1 MIQGSRG
8 WQWTAA
14 PAAGVLVWPGSAA
27 AEAPDIRRRLPTTGL
42 NLGLGKNL
50 SIWHLILTWK
60 NMYVGLWEWEL
71 SGNEKQTAA
80 AMRKGLEN
88 WEGSLDSALGSFSG
102 SSLLGVS
109 LCQTS
114 NWAKG
119 KNGTGRE
126 KGRSCSNSDECCWS
140 AASSQWEHR
149 SSHCG
154 SGEIKGSSWQ
164 EAGIIQS
171 AVFRDWPE
179 GNGWAAWKQLSTA
192 ALSSRLWHQW
202 RRWRMDSSS
211 R

>member
-1 MIQGSRG
+1 MKEYVR
-8 WQWTAA
+8 
-14 PAAGVLVWPGSAA
+14 WP
-27 AEAPDIRRRLPTTGL
+27 
-42 NLGLGKNL
+42 LGMGA
-50 SIWHLILTWK
+50 
-60 NMYVGLWEWEL
+60 LWELEAN
-71 SGNEKQTAA
+71 SSSYEKGFG
-80 AMRKGLEN
+80 KLG
-88 WEGSLDSALGSFSG
+88 GKSDSALGSFSG

-171 AVFRDWPE
+171 AVFRDWPD
-179 GNGWAAWKQLSTA
+179 GNSWAAWKQLSTA

>member
-1 MIQGSRG
+1 MAVDSCAGSRG
-8 WQWTAA
+8 
-14 PAAGVLVWPGSAA
+14 PGVARVCSSRSTWHQKATSNHRSKSG
-27 AEAPDIRRRLPTTGL
+27 I
-42 NLGLGKNL
+42 GKNL